1 MNLLNRFYL
10 CLGGNKLFLEFSL
23 EIGLSAIHDWGSSQ
37 GGGQAVA
44 GPISGRGSYLKV
56 CEGGRYFLPFIGIY
70 RIIEGV
76 IILKGILER
85 FCLCWISIKGI
96 WCYPNGS

>member
-44 GPISGRGSYLKV
+44 GLISGRVSHLKV
-56 CEGGRYFLPFIGIY
+56 CEGGCHLLTFVGIY
-70 RIIEGV
+70 CIVKGV
-76 IILKGILER
+76 IILEGIPER
-85 FCLCWISIKGI
+85 FCLC
-96 WCYPNGS
+96 